1 MGRVRCGSCCLVDG
15 GDVMTYEQWW
25 WEFIAEH
32 EDWKY
37 ADSDALRRAA
47 FNGGQESLRQQ
58 YDDCVRQLTE
68 DHARIDR
75 LESEPKGWWHK
86 EVEDLRHQLAAAI
99 AACKVK
105 DEALM
110 LPCDRWNKTQ
120 FLIVQKALAI
130 QPDDSALKAR
140 LGEPVAYLFQHEDT
154 GLTTAGEPQQLEWGF
169 ENKNPRHIN
178 CGPLY
183 RPKGLK

>member
-32 EDWKY
+32 EEWKY
-37 ADSDALRRAA
+37 ADSDALRKAA
-47 FNGGQESLRQQ
+47 FEGGQESMRQQ
-58 YDDCVRQLTE
+58 LSAMTAERDKAKAMPMKYRRMEFNAQLQNE
-68 DHARIDR
+68 N
-75 LESEPKGWWHK
+75 ES
-86 EVEDLRHQLAAAI
+86 LRHQLAAAI

-130 QPDDSALKAR
+130 QPDKTLAATEQKEK
-140 LGEPVAYLFQHEDT
+140 GE
-154 GLTTAGEPQQLEWGF
+154 
-169 ENKNPRHIN
+169 
-178 CGPLY
+178 
-183 RPKGLK
+183 

>member
-58 YDDCVRQLTE
+58 LSAMTAERDKAKAMPMKYRRMEFNAQLQNENESLRQ
-68 DHARIDR
+68 
-75 LESEPKGWWHK
+75 
-86 EVEDLRHQLAAAI
+86 QLADSQKCEVMLRVALERLVTERRAGLASLEGWDAAR
-99 AACKVK
+99 
-105 DEALM
+105 EALAATA
-110 LPCDRWNKTQ
+110 D
-120 FLIVQKALAI
+120 
-130 QPDDSALKAR
+130 LKDMILCHA
-140 LGEPVAYLFQHEDT
+140 EPVAYLDANYGFMRCGNVADSLSIGT
-154 GLTTAGEPQQLEWGF
+154 QL
-169 ENKNPRHIN
+169 
-178 CGPLY
+178 Y
-183 RPKGLK
+183 APKRETK

>member
-1 MGRVRCGSCCLVDG
+1 
-15 GDVMTYEQWW
+15 MTYEQWW

-86 EVEDLRHQLAAAI
+86 EVEDLRHQLAAAL

-120 FLIVQKALAI
+120 FLIVQKALAV
-130 QPDDSALKAR
+130 QPDDSALKLW
-140 LGEPVAYLFQHEDT
+140 LGEPVGEVKKYT
-154 GLTTAGEPQQLEWGF
+154 GSLKDMAIIVWTGEQLEEGTL
-169 ENKNPRHIN
+169 
-178 CGPLY
+178 LY
-183 RPKGLK
+183 APKGMTK